1 MYPHRV
7 PAQSA
12 AELMADAEEDDE
24 LNPDARPAESNNLS
38 TENILHLL
46 QRERTAHANAKK
58 ELSIE
63 RAAHDE
69 TASAMV
75 KLQERLEVT
84 LQELANLERFTKWQQ
99 QQPKSTQTAQQQP
112 PPQEPPEQAK
122 QLQQPQQH
130 VERLLQEEHYLRA
143 RLLFVQ
149 KELAE
154 VRGSKLEPA
163 SEPAEAAE
171 DRAMEAVL
179 SI

>member
-1 MYPHRV
+1 M
-7 PAQSA
+7 
-12 AELMADAEEDDE
+12 AETAEDDE
-24 LNPDARPAESNNLS
+24 LNPDVRPAESSLSAENL
-38 TENILHLL
+38 LHLL
-46 QRERTAHANAKK
+46 QRERAAHASTKK
-58 ELSIE
+58 DFAIE

-69 TASAMV
+69 TASAMI

-99 QQPKSTQTAQQQP
+99 QQPKGAQAAQQQ
-112 PPQEPPEQAK
+112 QQ
-122 QLQQPQQH
+122 QQPTQEAAAGH
-130 VERLLQEEHYLRA
+130 VERVLQEEQYLRA

-154 VRGSKLEPA
+154 ARGSKLEPP